1 MSGSIACQTPV
12 PRGLGGSP
20 LPPVRHS
27 LARLAAMLMTL
38 SGASLAADERPL
50 AFPGAEGWGR
60 FAAGGRGGDV
70 VAVTNLDDDGPG
82 SLRDALRA
90 GDRTVIFRV
99 SGTILLDAELLLEQS
114 NVTIAGQT
122 APGDGIC
129 LRRFPLRIRGAKDV
143 VVRHL
148 RIRVGDEAGRPLDAL
163 EVRNSADV
171 IIDHCSM
178 SWASDEVLSTWHG
191 TRNLTVQWCLISEP
205 LDRSVHRRPHGFAAS
220 VGGQN
225 ASYHHNLFAHAAGRN
240 PSIAG
245 GDHDD
250 TEQMDYR
257 NNVIYNWR
265 QRTCDGKP
273 RTVNVVHN
281 FYKAGPATW
290 PQVDRCIAKIDDAM
304 AKYSTFEPRW
314 HIEGN
319 VVVGAPELTADNWK
333 GGVLFEGRT
342 SEAKNR
348 AREQFP
354 FAPVTTQTAEQA
366 YRLVVAEVGA
376 TRPARDS
383 VDARV
388 LSEVAAGTAA
398 HGERGIIDRPGD
410 VGGWPRLQSTAAPAD
425 SDDDGMPD
433 AWEAAHGLDPDN
445 AADRNGPGR
454 DGGSSN
460 LESYLN
466 ELAGGTTAGAAGP

>member
-1 MSGSIACQTPV
+1 
-12 PRGLGGSP
+12 
-20 LPPVRHS
+20 
-27 LARLAAMLMTL
+27 MTL

-348 AREQFP
+348 EREPFA
-354 FAPVTTQTAEQA
+354 FAPVATQTAEQA

-376 TRPARDS
+376 TRPTRDP